1 MILVIIPLFF
11 RKFNTPFRRQIANM
25 FYQCQNILNILLDA
39 VPEGVIIV
47 NEHQKIVEANES
59 VEKIF
64 GYGKKKLLNQPLNIL
79 IPPKYRAGHKA
90 HFYSFLNQKG
100 HRQMGQ
106 GGDFFG
112 IRKDGSIF
120 PLEIGLNYFTI
131 RQKNFVMA
139 LIADVSIRKE
149 QEQEKEKLKVDLEV
163 EVEKRTKDLKKAVT
177 DLKKL
182 NIKLE
187 TENQKR
193 IEAEIDAKS
202 ALKKEQELN
211 ELKTKFLSLV
221 SHEFKTPLSGILTSA
236 MLLRKYELTE
246 QQNKR
251 DKHIRTITDEV
262 HYLNNILN
270 DFLSVEKLDKGKINY
285 KFNEFKLSKVINEV
299 VYNANVLLKVGQLIN
314 YPKDIDDISLYQDE
328 KILELTLSNLIN
340 NAIKYSPENSII
352 DIDVSQDD
360 LMTTFKITDEGI
372 GIPEQDQKHIFER
385 YFRAENALHTQGT
398 GIGLNIIKGRLE
410 NLKGSITFNSIEK
423 KGSTFIMKLPNKADL

>member
-1 MILVIIPLFF
+1 
-11 RKFNTPFRRQIANM
+11 M
-25 FYQCQNILNILLDA
+25 FYQCQNILSILLDA

-47 NEHQKIVEANES
+47 DVHQKIVKANES

-64 GYGKKKLLNQPLNIL
+64 GYDKNELIDKPLNCL

-106 GGDFFG
+106 GGNFYG

-120 PLEIGLNYFTI
+120 PLEIGLNNFNI
-131 RQKNFVMA
+131 NQDNFVMA
-139 LIADVSIRKE
+139 LISDISIRKL
-149 QEQEKEKLKVDLEV
+149 QEQERQKLKDDLEV
-163 EVEKRTKDLKKAVT
+163 EVEKRTKDLKKAVANFR
-177 DLKKL
+177 KL

-187 TENQKR
+187 IENQKR
-193 IEAEIDAKS
+193 IEAESDAKS

-236 MLLRKYELTE
+236 MLLSKYELTE

-251 DKHIRTITDEV
+251 DKHIKTITDEV

-299 VYNANVLLKVGQLIN
+299 VYNANVLLKEGQLIK
-314 YPKDIDDISLYQDE
+314 YPKDIDDISLCQDE
-328 KILELTLSNLIN
+328 KILELNLSNLIN

-352 DIDVSQDD
+352 DIDISQDD
-360 LMTTFKITDEGI
+360 LMTTFKIKDEGI
-372 GIPEQDQKHIFER
+372 GIPEHDQKNIFER

-398 GIGLNIIKGRLE
+398 GIGLNIVKGHLE
-410 NLKGSITFNSIEK
+410 NLNGSITFFSIEN

>member
-1 MILVIIPLFF
+1 
-11 RKFNTPFRRQIANM
+11 M
-25 FYQCQNILNILLDA
+25 FYQCQNILSILLDA

-47 NEHQKIVEANES
+47 DEDQNIVEANES

-64 GYGKKKLLNQPLNIL
+64 GYGRKELLNQPLNIL
-79 IPPKYRAGHKA
+79 IPPKYRSGHKD
-90 HFYSFLNQKG
+90 HFYSFINQKS

-112 IRKDGSIF
+112 IRKDESIF

-131 RQKNFVMA
+131 SQKNFVMA
-139 LIADVSIRKE
+139 IIADVSIRKQ
-149 QEQEKEKLKVDLEV
+149 QEQERKKLKDDLEV
-163 EVEKRTKDLKKAVT
+163 EVEKRTKDLKKANT

-182 NIKLE
+182 NVKLE
-187 TENQKR
+187 AENQKR
-193 IEAEIDAKS
+193 IEAESDAKS

-221 SHEFKTPLSGILTSA
+221 SHEFKTPLSGILTST
-236 MLLRKYELTE
+236 MLLSKYELTE

-299 VYNANVLLKVGQLIN
+299 VYNANVLLKEGQLIK

-328 KILELTLSNLIN
+328 KILELNLSNLIN

-360 LMTTFKITDEGI
+360 LMTTFEIKDEGI
-372 GIPEQDQKHIFER
+372 GIPEHDQKNIFER

-398 GIGLNIIKGRLE
+398 GIGLNIVKGHLE
-410 NLKGSITFNSIEK
+410 NLNGSITFFSIEN

>member
-1 MILVIIPLFF
+1 
-11 RKFNTPFRRQIANM
+11 M
-25 FYQCQNILNILLDA
+25 FSQYQNILSILLGA
-39 VPEGVIIV
+39 VSEGVIIV
-47 NEHQKIVEANES
+47 DEHQKIVEANES

-64 GYGKKKLLNQPLNIL
+64 GYDTNELIDKPLNIL
-79 IPPKYRAGHKA
+79 IPPQYQAGHKA
-90 HFYSFLNQKG
+90 HFHSFLNQKG
-100 HRQMGQ
+100 HRQMGK
-106 GGDFFG
+106 GGNFYG

-120 PLEIGLNYFTI
+120 PVEIGLNNFNI
-131 RQKNFVMA
+131 NQDNFVMA
-139 LIADVSIRKE
+139 LISDISIRKQ
-149 QEQEKEKLKVDLEV
+149 QEQERQKLNEELEMEV
-163 EVEKRTKDLKKAVT
+163 ERRTKDLKKAVS

-182 NIKLE
+182 NVKLE

-193 IEAEIDAKS
+193 IEAENDAKS

-236 MLLRKYELTE
+236 MLLGKYDLTE

-285 KFNEFKLSKVINEV
+285 KFNEFKLSKVVNEA
-299 VYNANVLLKVGQLIN
+299 VYNANVLLKEGQVIK

-328 KILELTLSNLIN
+328 KILELNLSNLIN

-352 DIDVSQDD
+352 DIEVSQDD
-360 LMTTFKITDEGI
+360 QMTTFKIRDEGI
-372 GIPEQDQKHIFER
+372 GIPEHDQKNIFER

-398 GIGLNIIKGRLE
+398 GIGLNIVKGHLE
-410 NLKGSITFNSIEK
+410 NLKGGITFNSIEK
-423 KGSTFIMKLPNKADL
+423 KGSTFVMKLPNEADL

>member
-1 MILVIIPLFF
+1 
-11 RKFNTPFRRQIANM
+11 M
-25 FYQCQNILNILLDA
+25 FYQCQNILSILLDA

-47 NEHQKIVEANES
+47 DVHQKIVKANES

-64 GYGKKKLLNQPLNIL
+64 GYDKNELIDKPLNCL

-106 GGDFFG
+106 GGNFYG

-120 PLEIGLNYFTI
+120 PLEIGLNNFNI
-131 RQKNFVMA
+131 NQDNFVMA
-139 LIADVSIRKE
+139 LISDISIRKL
-149 QEQEKEKLKVDLEV
+149 QEQERQKLKDDLEV

-182 NIKLE
+182 NVKLE
-187 TENQKR
+187 IENQKR
-193 IEAEIDAKS
+193 LDAESDAKS
-202 ALKKEQELN
+202 ALKKEKELN

-236 MLLRKYELTE
+236 MLLSKYELTE

-251 DKHIRTITDEV
+251 DKHIKTITDEV

-299 VYNANVLLKVGQLIN
+299 VYNANVLLKEGQLIK
-314 YPKDIDDISLYQDE
+314 YPKDIDDISLCQDE
-328 KILELTLSNLIN
+328 KILELNLSNLIN

-352 DIDVSQDD
+352 DIDISQDD
-360 LMTTFKITDEGI
+360 LMTTFKIKDEGI
-372 GIPEQDQKHIFER
+372 GIPEHDQKNIFER

-398 GIGLNIIKGRLE
+398 GIGLNIVKGHLE
-410 NLKGSITFNSIEK
+410 NLNGSITFFSIEN

>member
-1 MILVIIPLFF
+1 
-11 RKFNTPFRRQIANM
+11 M
-25 FYQCQNILNILLDA
+25 FYQCKNILSILLSA

-47 NEHQKIVEANES
+47 DVHQKIVKANES

-64 GYGKKKLLNQPLNIL
+64 GYDNNELIDKHLNIL

-90 HFYSFLNQKG
+90 HFSSFLNQKG

-106 GGDFFG
+106 GGNFYG

-120 PLEIGLNYFTI
+120 PLEIGLNNFNI
-131 RQKNFVMA
+131 NQDNFVMA
-139 LIADVSIRKE
+139 LISDISIRKQ
-149 QEQEKEKLKVDLEV
+149 QEQERQKLNEELEMEVD
-163 EVEKRTKDLKKAVT
+163 KRTKDLKKAIT

-182 NIKLE
+182 NDKLE

-193 IEAEIDAKS
+193 IEAENDAKS

-221 SHEFKTPLSGILTSA
+221 SHEFKTPLSGILTST
-236 MLLRKYELTE
+236 MLLGKYVLAE

-251 DKHIRTITDEV
+251 DKHIKTITEEV

-270 DFLSVEKLDKGKINY
+270 DFLSVEKLEKGKINY
-285 KFNEFKLSKVINEV
+285 KAHEFKLSKVINEV
-299 VYNANVLLKVGQLIN
+299 VYNANVLLKEGQLIK

-328 KILELTLSNLIN
+328 KILELNLSNLIN

-360 LMTTFKITDEGI
+360 QITTFKITDEGI

-385 YFRAENALHTQGT
+385 YFRAENVLHTQGT
-398 GIGLNIIKGRLE
+398 GIGLNIVKGHLE
-410 NLKGSITFNSIEK
+410 NLKGSITFNSFEK
-423 KGSTFIMKLPNKADL
+423 KGSTFIMELPNKADQ

>member
-1 MILVIIPLFF
+1 
-11 RKFNTPFRRQIANM
+11 M
-25 FYQCQNILNILLDA
+25 FYQCQNILSILLDA
-39 VPEGVIIV
+39 VSEGVIIV
-47 NEHQKIVEANES
+47 DVHQKIVKANES

-64 GYGKKKLLNQPLNIL
+64 GYDKDELINKPLNIL

-90 HFYSFLNQKG
+90 HFSSFLNQKG
-100 HRQMGQ
+100 YRQMGQ

-112 IRKDGSIF
+112 IRKDESIF
-120 PLEIGLNYFTI
+120 PLEIGLNYFNI
-131 RQKNFVMA
+131 NQDNFVMA
-139 LIADVSIRKE
+139 LISDISLRKQ
-149 QEQEKEKLKVDLEV
+149 QEQERQKLNKELEM

-177 DLKKL
+177 NLRKL
-182 NIKLE
+182 NVKLE
-187 TENQKR
+187 IENQKR
-193 IEAEIDAKS
+193 IEAENDAKS
-202 ALKKEQELN
+202 ALKREQELN

-236 MLLRKYELTE
+236 MLLSKYELTE

-285 KFNEFKLSKVINEV
+285 KFNEFKLSKVVNEA
-299 VYNANVLLKVGQLIN
+299 VYNANVLLKEGQVIK

-328 KILELTLSNLIN
+328 KILELNLSNLIN

-352 DIDVSQDD
+352 DIDISQDD
-360 LMTTFKITDEGI
+360 QMTTFKITDEGI
-372 GIPEQDQKHIFER
+372 GIPEHDQKHIFER

-398 GIGLNIIKGRLE
+398 GIGLNIVKGHLE
-410 NLKGSITFNSIEK
+410 NLKGNILFNSTEK
-423 KGSTFIMKLPNKADL
+423 KGSTFVMQLPNKVDL

>member
-1 MILVIIPLFF
+1 
-11 RKFNTPFRRQIANM
+11 M
-25 FYQCQNILNILLDA
+25 FYQCQNILSILLDA
-39 VPEGVIIV
+39 VPEGVIV
-47 NEHQKIVEANES
+47 VDEDQNIVEANES

-64 GYGKKKLLNQPLNIL
+64 GYGRKELLNQPLNIL
-79 IPPKYRAGHKA
+79 IPPKYRSGHKD
-90 HFYSFLNQKG
+90 HFYSFINQKS

-112 IRKDGSIF
+112 IRKDESIF

-131 RQKNFVMA
+131 SQKNFVMA
-139 LIADVSIRKE
+139 IIADVSIRKQ
-149 QEQEKEKLKVDLEV
+149 QEQERKKLKDDLEV
-163 EVEKRTKDLKKAVT
+163 EVEKRTKDLKKANT

-182 NIKLE
+182 NVKLE
-187 TENQKR
+187 AENQKR
-193 IEAEIDAKS
+193 IEAESDAKS

-221 SHEFKTPLSGILTSA
+221 SHEFKTPLSGILTST
-236 MLLRKYELTE
+236 MLLSKYELTE

-299 VYNANVLLKVGQLIN
+299 VYNANVLLKEGQLIK

-328 KILELTLSNLIN
+328 KILELNLSNLIN

-360 LMTTFKITDEGI
+360 LMTTFEIKDEGI
-372 GIPEQDQKHIFER
+372 GIPEHDQKNIFER

-398 GIGLNIIKGRLE
+398 GIGLNIVKGHLE
-410 NLKGSITFNSIEK
+410 NLNGSITFFSIEN

>member
-1 MILVIIPLFF
+1 
-11 RKFNTPFRRQIANM
+11 M
-25 FYQCQNILNILLDA
+25 FYQCQNILSILLDA

-47 NEHQKIVEANES
+47 DEHQKIVEANES

-64 GYGKKKLLNQPLNIL
+64 GYGRKELINQPLNIL
-79 IPPKYRAGHKA
+79 IPPKYRSGHKA
-90 HFYSFLNQKG
+90 HFHSFLNQKG

-112 IRKDGSIF
+112 IRKDESIF
-120 PLEIGLNYFTI
+120 PLEIGLNYFTLS
-131 RQKNFVMA
+131 QKNFVMA
-139 LIADVSIRKE
+139 LISDISIRKQ
-149 QEQEKEKLKVDLEV
+149 QEQERQKLNEELEI
-163 EVEKRTKDLKKAVT
+163 EVEKRTKDLKKAIT

-182 NIKLE
+182 NVKLE

-193 IEAEIDAKS
+193 IEAEKDAKT

-221 SHEFKTPLSGILTSA
+221 SHEFKTPLSGILTST
-236 MLLRKYELTE
+236 MLLSKYVLTE
-246 QQNKR
+246 QQVKR
-251 DKHIRTITDEV
+251 EKHIKTITDEV

-270 DFLSVEKLDKGKINY
+270 DFLSVEKLDKGKVNY

-299 VYNANVLLKVGQLIN
+299 IYNSNVILKEGQLIK

-328 KILELTLSNLIN
+328 KILELNLSNLIN

-352 DIDVSQDD
+352 DIEVLQDEQ
-360 LMTTFKITDEGI
+360 MTSFIITDEGI
-372 GIPEQDQKHIFER
+372 GIPEHDQKNIFER

-398 GIGLNIIKGRLE
+398 GIGLNIVKGHLE
-410 NLKGSITFNSIEK
+410 NLKGSITFSSIEN
-423 KGSTFIMKLPNKADL
+423 KGSTFVMKLPNKADL

>member
-1 MILVIIPLFF
+1 
-11 RKFNTPFRRQIANM
+11 M
-25 FYQCQNILNILLDA
+25 FYQCQNILSILLDA

-47 NEHQKIVEANES
+47 DIHQKIVKANES

-64 GYGKKKLLNQPLNIL
+64 GYDKNELIDKPLNCL

-106 GGDFFG
+106 GGNFYG

-120 PLEIGLNYFTI
+120 PLEIGLNNFNI
-131 RQKNFVMA
+131 NQDNFVMA
-139 LIADVSIRKE
+139 LISDISIRKQ
-149 QEQEKEKLKVDLEV
+149 QEQERQKLKDDLEV
-163 EVEKRTKDLKKAVT
+163 EVEKRTKDLKKAVANFR
-177 DLKKL
+177 KL

-187 TENQKR
+187 IENQKR
-193 IEAEIDAKS
+193 IEAESDAKS

-236 MLLRKYELTE
+236 MLLSKYKLTE

-270 DFLSVEKLDKGKINY
+270 DFLSVEKLEKGKINY

-299 VYNANVLLKVGQLIN
+299 VYNANVLLKEGQLIK
-314 YPKDIDDISLYQDE
+314 YPKDIDDISLCQDE
-328 KILELTLSNLIN
+328 KILELNLSNLIN

-360 LMTTFKITDEGI
+360 LMTTFKIKDEGI
-372 GIPEQDQKHIFER
+372 GIPEHDQKNIFER

-398 GIGLNIIKGRLE
+398 GIGLNIVKGHLE
-410 NLKGSITFNSIEK
+410 NLNGSITFFSIEN